1 MRKLAA
7 TLALILGAS
16 VIPLSSSSAAD
27 TSEIASAFN
36 ALVKNRNLANPAVI
50 VVDEKT
56 GEVVFEKNSYQTRK
70 PASVIKL
77 LSATAAYTYMNP
89 NDSYTTSLWEGV
101 DSQSVV
107 IQGSFDPWIC
117 DDAELAK
124 KMERTS
130 LPLIRWQIAQTLS
143 RITANEGDGM
153 TVYYSNFYPQ
163 DVELIKKYLR
173 NRKINARLQLLS
185 PAAAIKKSSVQV
197 LSSTSP
203 TLQIILDW
211 TLTWSDNLLA
221 ERIARSASVAAG
233 NTRDTVGVSTTFH
246 TLFESLGIKHNGL
259 VVKDGSGL
267 SRENRVTA
275 RQISDLLLALSRD
288 EKFLPLLA
296 GLPIGGVTGT
306 LSERFIETAPNAIG
320 LVRAKTGTLYGT
332 TNLAGFVE
340 SESSEYI
347 FVILADRH
355 SRSYTITKKVRAFVD
370 RILGL
375 IAKPLQLELFSDKFI
390 N

>member
-1 MRKLAA
+1 MRKLAV

-16 VIPLSSSSAAD
+16 AIPLNSSSAAD
-27 TSEIASAFN
+27 TSAIASAFN

-89 NDSYTTSLWEGV
+89 SDSYTTSLWEGV

-143 RITANEGDGM
+143 RITANEGDEL

-163 DVELIKKYLR
+163 DVELIKKYLKNR
-173 NRKINARLQLLS
+173 NINARLQLLS
-185 PAAAIKKSSVQV
+185 PAAAIEKSSVQV

-233 NTRDTVGVSTTFH
+233 NTRDSVGISTTFH
-246 TLFESLGIKHNGL
+246 NLFESLGIKHNGL

-275 RQISDLLLALSRD
+275 RQISDLLLVLSRD

-340 SESSEYI
+340 SGSSEYI

-355 SRSYTITKKVRAFVD
+355 SWSYTITKKVRAFVD

-375 IAKPLQLELFSDKFI
+375 IAKPLQLELFSDEVT

>member
-1 MRKLAA
+1 MRKLAV

-16 VIPLSSSSAAD
+16 AIPLNSSSAAD
-27 TSEIASAFN
+27 TSAIASAFN

-89 NDSYTTSLWEGV
+89 SDSYTTSLWEGV

-143 RITANEGDGM
+143 RITADEGDEL

-163 DVELIKKYLR
+163 DVELIKKYLKNR
-173 NRKINARLQLLS
+173 NINARLQLLS
-185 PAAAIKKSSVQV
+185 PAAAIEKSSVQV

-233 NTRDTVGVSTTFH
+233 NTRDSVGISTTFH
-246 TLFESLGIKHNGL
+246 NLFESLGIKHNGL

-275 RQISDLLLALSRD
+275 RQISDLLLVLSRD

-340 SESSEYI
+340 SGSSEYI

-355 SRSYTITKKVRAFVD
+355 SWSYTITKKVRAFVD

-375 IAKPLQLELFSDKFI
+375 IAKPLQLDLFSDEVT